1 MIQVHRLRK
10 APLREETE
18 RRLGQDGSGLHP
30 PGHATYDR
38 AGQYRSTRQ
47 ERSYGRNPWHR
58 SELSPPS
65 CRASEPATISRSRT
79 KVPRGAGR
87 PCRERSTSVLK
98 ALSSMYSARRPPARS
113 TNVAFVRSVDSS
125 RLPLTCVSIPTHV
138 IGRPPPGRRPTTR
151 RNRSRSACGGV
162 GGPPASNSSSR
173 RMTSKALKSRKNRR
187 GS

>member
-65 CRASEPATISRSRT
+65 CRASEPATISRSRNE
-79 KVPRGAGR
+79 G
-87 PCRERSTSVLK
+87 
-98 ALSSMYSARRPPARS
+98 PARCGTS
-113 TNVAFVRSVDSS
+113 LQRAIDECLEGFIINVLGAEAAGPVNKRRLRS
-125 RLPLTCVSIPTHV
+125 L
-138 IGRPPPGRRPTTR
+138 G
-151 RNRSRSACGGV
+151 
-162 GGPPASNSSSR
+162 
-173 RMTSKALKSRKNRR
+173 
-187 GS
+187 